1 MHYRHLGNAGVKVSV
16 IGVGCNRIGRTVDL
30 DGAKAIVKRALDEG
44 INFFD
49 TADIYGNPPGNSET
63 LLGEAFAGLWDRI
76 VVATKVA
83 MKAGEG
89 VNDRGASRYHIMHG
103 VEASLRRLKTD
114 HIDLYYIHEW
124 DAHTP
129 LEETLRALEDL
140 VRGGKVRYIG
150 ASNFAAWQ
158 LARAQALAELRGWN
172 SIVVTQEEYHMLR
185 RAVEREVIP
194 YARYAK
200 LGIVPYFP
208 LAGGLL
214 TGKYKRGDAISP
226 TRAAYVTPFLTD
238 RNFEILDRLRAFA
251 AERDH
256 TLGELALAWLLAE
269 PQVCSVISGATNAD
283 QVSANAKASAW
294 ELSAEEYKAVREILE
309 GAGN

>member
-1 MHYRHLGNAGVKVSV
+1 MRYRHLGHSGVQVSV

-30 DGAKAIVKRALDEG
+30 DGAKKIVHRALDEG

-49 TADIYGNPPGNSET
+49 TADIYGSPSGNSET
-63 LLGEAFAGLWDRI
+63 LLGEIFTGLWDRL
-76 VVATKVA
+76 VVATKVRSK
-83 MKAGEG
+83 MGEG
-89 VNDRGASRYHIMHG
+89 VNDRGASRYHIMRG

-140 VRGGKVRYIG
+140 VRGGQVRYIG

-158 LARAQALAELRGWN
+158 LARAHAIAELRGWN
-172 SIVVTQEEYHMLR
+172 AFVVTQEEYHMLHR
-185 RAVEREVIP
+185 DLEREVIP
-194 YARYAK
+194 YARFAK

-214 TGKYKRGDAISP
+214 TGKYKPGDAISP
-226 TRAAYVTPFLTD
+226 TRENYVAPFLTD
-238 RNFEILDRLRAFA
+238 KNFEIIEKLRAFA
-251 AERDH
+251 SAANH
-256 TLGELALAWLLAE
+256 SLGELAIAWLLAE

-283 QVSANAKASAW
+283 QISENAQASGWMLNADDV
-294 ELSAEEYKAVREILE
+294 KAVRAILE
-309 GAGN
+309 G

>member
-1 MHYRHLGNAGVKVSV
+1 MWYRHLGNSGVQVSV
-16 IGVGCNRIGRTVDL
+16 VGVGCNRIGRTVDL
-30 DGAKAIVKRALDEG
+30 DGAKQIVQRALDEG

-49 TADIYGNPPGNSET
+49 TADIYGSAPGRSEE
-63 LLGEAFAGLWDRI
+63 LLGDAFAGLWDRI
-76 VVATKVA
+76 VVATKVRSK
-83 MKAGEG
+83 MGEG

-114 HIDLYYIHEW
+114 HIDLYYIHDW

-158 LARAQALAELRGWN
+158 LARSQAIAELRGWN
-172 SIVVTQEEYHMLR
+172 SFVVSQEEYHMLQ
-185 RAVEREVIP
+185 RALEREVIP
-194 YARYAK
+194 YARYAG

-214 TGKYKRGDAISP
+214 TGKYKRGDVISP
-226 TRAAYVTPFLTD
+226 TRANYVTPFLTD
-238 RNFEILDRLRAFA
+238 RNFEILDQLRMFA
-251 AERDH
+251 AEH
-256 TLGELALAWLLAE
+256 GHAMGELSIAWLLAE
-269 PQVCSVISGATNAD
+269 PQVCSVISGATSAE
-283 QVSANAKASAW
+283 QVTANARASEW
-294 ELSAEEYKAVREILE
+294 HLTSDEYKTLREILE
-309 GAGN
+309 A